1 MILPIR
7 CFTCNR
13 LLADEKLSFFE
24 KHRNLSYAV
33 VQEKFKTIYARA
45 NLIAQSSLP
54 VGQEHTIVLYPNELK
69 KEYQYPDP
77 KFFTVSPTTDF
88 LLLNLMGV
96 ENYCCRRMYLGTV
109 NLIDK
114 IN

>member
-24 KHRNLSYAV
+24 KHKNLSYAV
-33 VQEKFKTIYARA
+33 VQEKFKMIYD
-45 NLIAQSSLP
+45 NAQSSLP
-54 VGQEHTIVLYPNELK
+54 VGQNNTIVLYPNELK